1 MELNNILANKPFS
14 SAGIVRYIL
23 MLSHR
28 ALKDTR
34 GQCHNIQKMGVG
46 MSLVDVA
53 NRFWIEVLL
62 SAGFN
67 MCPQFF
73 GYFSLMYALV
83 SSCHLSHGHG
93 L

>member
-14 SAGIVRYIL
+14 SAGIVQYIF

-28 ALKDTR
+28 ALIDTR
-34 GQCHNIQKMGVG
+34 GQCHNIQKMGEG
-46 MSLVDVA
+46 MTLVHAA

-67 MCPQFF
+67 MCPQFLDIF
-73 GYFSLMYALV
+73 P
-83 SSCHLSHGHG
+83 
-93 L
+93 